1 MNGKTANGLRDAE
14 IPQELPLFFS
24 SRSETLLGV
33 LSPPATDSTGR
44 PSANTSGSGTVI
56 ASGGWLGVP
65 SGRNRALVRL
75 AWKLAASGMTV
86 LRFDYRGV
94 GESTGSI
101 DGFDLE
107 QPFVDDLLAAVKEGR
122 RLGIRRSYLV
132 GFCFGALTA
141 LAAAPK
147 LDEVEGLVL
156 VSAPWLIR
164 NEWTKDRGQ
173 ARLADRATMSKAMRV
188 VLSPRL
194 LRDIFRP
201 ERRRWYAKILR
212 AKSAR
217 FTRFGRRRTS
227 LDAADPRMSPDLLQL
242 IQEAFRRDLRVLMV
256 YGSSDASYDDFLRAK
271 EGPLGELLERYAS
284 LVDVVLLEGDVHGL
298 GRLRVQEAVI
308 EAITTWV
315 VQHAGRDERKLDAE
329 RIGMVE

>member
-1 MNGKTANGLRDAE
+1 MLDM
-14 IPQELPLFFS
+14 PQEEAFFFS
-24 SRSETLLGV
+24 SKSETLLGV
-33 LSPPATDSTGR
+33 LTPPATDPTDR
-44 PSANTSGSGTVI
+44 PSASTSGSGTVI

-75 AWKLAASGMTV
+75 AWELAASGVTA

-101 DGFDLE
+101 DRFDLE
-107 QPFVDDLLAAVKEGR
+107 RPFVDDLLAAVHEGR
-122 RLGIRRSYLV
+122 SLGIQRSYLV

-147 LDEVEGLVL
+147 LDQVEGLVL

-173 ARLADRATMSKAMRV
+173 ARLADRATMSKAIR
-188 VLSPRL
+188 LLLAPTL

-201 ERRRWYAKILR
+201 ERRRWYANILR

-217 FTRFGRRRTS
+217 FMRLGRGRTS
-227 LDAADPRMSPDLLQL
+227 LGAADPRVSPDLLQL
-242 IQEAFRRDLRVLMV
+242 IEGAFRRDLRVLMV

-271 EGPLGELLERYAS
+271 DGPLGELLERYAS
-284 LVDVVLLEGDVHGL
+284 LVEVVLLEGDVHGL

-315 VQHAGRDERKLDAE
+315 VHQAGRDERKLDAE
-329 RIGMVE
+329 RMGRVE